1 MLVHG
6 VLFLLSAIILSRSAT
21 LLIKTLQK
29 ISSYLRLS
37 QFVVGFILMAV
48 ATSLPELLVGITSAV
63 AGEPTLALG
72 TVIGSNIANLTLVIG
87 LAAVSARGIRIEP
100 RTSDRDIFYMAISA
114 CAPIILL
121 WDGTLSRTEGV
132 ALLLFFAL
140 YMYRLITEG
149 ERYTKKYKH
158 NHHNATTIAKVL
170 ARFAVGIVFLIG
182 SAHILVEN
190 SIALAKDL
198 NLPLVLVGLFIVAIG
213 TSLPELA
220 FSIPALIKRQSGMVF
235 GNILGSVAT
244 NATLILGVTAVIRP
258 IQITHHS
265 LFVVSSFFLTAVLT
279 LFILFVRSHRKLSWM
294 EGLGL
299 IFIYIL
305 FVILEFSLEGQL
317 G

>member
-1 MLVHG
+1 MLVHSA
-6 VLFLLSAIILSRSAT
+6 LFLLSAIILSRSAA

-29 ISSYLRLS
+29 ISTYLRLS
-37 QFVVGFILMAV
+37 QFVVGFIIMAV
-48 ATSLPELLVGITSAV
+48 ATSLPELLVGVTSAL

-72 TVIGSNIANLTLVIG
+72 TVLGSNIANLTLVIG

-100 RTSDRDIFYMAISA
+100 RTSDRDIFYMTISA

-121 WDGTLSRTEGV
+121 WDGVLSRTEGV
-132 ALLLFFAL
+132 ALLLFFAI
-140 YMYRLITEG
+140 YMYRLMTEG
-149 ERYTKKYKH
+149 EQYTKKYKH
-158 NHHNATTIAKVL
+158 NHHNAVTVAKLL
-170 ARFAVGIVFLIG
+170 ARFAVGATFLIG
-182 SAHILVEN
+182 SAHILVQN
-190 SIALAKDL
+190 SIALASDF
-198 NLPLVLVGLFIVAIG
+198 NLPLVLVGLFVVAIG

-265 LFVVSSFFLTAVLT
+265 LFIVSSFFLTAVLAI
-279 LFILFVRSHRKLSWM
+279 FILFIRSHRKLSWM

-299 IFIYIL
+299 VFIYIL
-305 FVILEFSLEGQL
+305 FIIFEFALESRL